1 MKARGHPGPSSRFD
15 RSTGSLY
22 DRRMKAPEPQAL
34 SFWDVVPSSIGD
46 LLVAVAA
53 DGAVLQLAFQPPGPE
68 QSFHEGARD
77 PGRCAHVTRQ
87 LDEYLAGTRRLFDLE
102 VAPSGT
108 PFQRR
113 VWTEVATIPY
123 GTTVSYGELAAR
135 LGDPGAA
142 RAVGAAN
149 GRNPIPIVIPCH
161 RVVGADGSLVGYGG
175 GLELKQTLLEFEGAL
190 PPAAAQ
196 RRLAFGAASKG
207 DSSTVPPHE
216 RPPRPPV

>member
-1 MKARGHPGPSSRFD
+1 MKAS
-15 RSTGSLY
+15 
-22 DRRMKAPEPQAL
+22 EPQAL

-68 QSFHEGARD
+68 KSFHEGARD

-149 GRNPIPIVIPCH
+149 GRIEVKQM
-161 RVVGADGSLVGYGG
+161 L
-175 GLELKQTLLEFEGAL
+175 LELEGAL

-196 RRLAFGAASKG
+196 RRLAFGAASRG
-207 DSSTVPPHE
+207 DPSTVPPHE